1 MKLKPKNKGVAELK
15 DENLVAVLSLGKEPG
30 AIGGGAESKYEV

>member
-15 DENLVAVLSLGKEPG
+15 DENLADSWEAPRSIR
-30 AIGGGAESKYEV
+30 IG